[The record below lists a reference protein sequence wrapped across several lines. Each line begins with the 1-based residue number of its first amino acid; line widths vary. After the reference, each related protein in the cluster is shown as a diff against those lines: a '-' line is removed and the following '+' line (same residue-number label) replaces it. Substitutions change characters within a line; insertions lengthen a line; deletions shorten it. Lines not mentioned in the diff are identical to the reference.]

1 MEPCPAAVTVTILST
16 VSWGNVL
23 SPSLSRLALP
33 PCPAAELMGENEGAA
48 LGSVLLETTTQ
59 GLRRLSAKALQAF
72 GNWLSPG
79 EPA

>member
-1 MEPCPAAVTVTILST
+1 
-16 VSWGNVL
+16 
-23 SPSLSRLALP
+23 
-33 PCPAAELMGENEGAA
+33 MGENEGAA

-59 GLRRLSAKALQAF
+59 GLRRLSTRALQAF